1 MMRLLSCCRVLK
13 KAEPG
18 LSSLR
23 VEVRIPEVRL
33 TSRSDRWVVLAF
45 DSSPFDSLVSGLQAW
60 RVPVEL
66 VEEVLP
72 EVVPVL
78 LVLRWVPAV
87 EVEQG
92 RPLEPCCVLA

>member
-13 KAEPG
+13 EAELG

-23 VEVRIPEVRL
+23 VEARIPGVRL

-45 DSSPFDSLVSGLQAW
+45 DFSPFDSLVSKPQAW
-60 RVPVEL
+60 RFLVEQ

-78 LVLRWVPAV
+78 LARRRVLAV
-87 EVEQG
+87 EVEPG
-92 RPLEPCCVLA
+92 RLLEPCCVLA

>member
-1 MMRLLSCCRVLK
+1 MMRLLSCCRVLTE
-13 KAEPG
+13 AELV

-23 VEVRIPEVRL
+23 AAARIPGARL

-45 DSSPFDSLVSGLQAW
+45 DSSPFDSSVSKLQAW
-60 RVPVEL
+60 RFLVEP
-66 VEEVLP
+66 VEEVLL
-72 EVVPVL
+72 EVVPVR
-78 LVLRWVPAV
+78 LVRRRVPAV